1 MKTKRKFLSRYTNGK
16 LHLILMFV
24 NLCKKL
30 FILVSKAI
38 SNHAGVFFNNVPI
51 KREPFQKHFGLFLD
65 KKLKFLEHIN
75 KKVKKV
81 TKKMILLCNLN
92 FILRISSP
100 VIIYKSFVKHHQ
112 DYGDT
117 AYAQPNNK

>member
-1 MKTKRKFLSRYTNGK
+1 MKTKRKFLSHYTNGK

-30 FILVSKAI
+30 FIVVSKTI

-51 KREPFQKHFGLFLD
+51 EREPFRKDLGLFLD

-75 KKVKKV
+75 EKVKKV

-92 FILRISSP
+92 RILLISFS
-100 VIIYKSFVKHHQ
+100 VIIYKSFVKRHQ

>member
-1 MKTKRKFLSRYTNGK
+1 
-16 LHLILMFV
+16 MFV

-38 SNHAGVFFNNVPI
+38 SNHAGVFFNVPI
-51 KREPFQKHFGLFLD
+51 KREPFQKHFGLFMD

-81 TKKMILLCNLN
+81 TKKKILLCNLN
-92 FILRISSP
+92 FVLRISSS
-100 VIIYKSFVKHHQ
+100 VVIYKSFVKHRQ

>member
-1 MKTKRKFLSRYTNGK
+1 MKTKRKFLSLYTNGK
-16 LHLILMFV
+16 LHLILMFL

-30 FILVSKAI
+30 FIVVSKTI

-51 KREPFQKHFGLFLD
+51 KREPFRKHLGLFLD
-65 KKLKFLEHIN
+65 KKLKVLEHIN
-75 KKVKKV
+75 EKVKKV
-81 TKKMILLCNLN
+81 TKKMILLRNLN
-92 FILRISSP
+92 LILPISSS
-100 VIIYKSFVKHHQ
+100 VIIYKSFVKRHQ

>member
-1 MKTKRKFLSRYTNGK
+1 
-16 LHLILMFV
+16 MFV

-38 SNHAGVFFNNVPI
+38 SNHAGVFFNVPI
-51 KREPFQKHFGLFLD
+51 KREPFQKHFGLFMD

-81 TKKMILLCNLN
+81 TKKKNSIMQ
-92 FILRISSP
+92 FELRITHFFLCS
-100 VIIYKSFVKHHQ
+100 
-112 DYGDT
+112 
-117 AYAQPNNK
+117 NL